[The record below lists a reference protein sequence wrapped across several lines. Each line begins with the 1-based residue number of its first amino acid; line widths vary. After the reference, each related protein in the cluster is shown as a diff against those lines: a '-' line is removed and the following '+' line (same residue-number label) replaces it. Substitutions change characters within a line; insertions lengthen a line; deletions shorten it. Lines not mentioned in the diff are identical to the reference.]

1 MLGGGGRFGRGVNST
16 KSYSVISVCGLDSSL
31 CFGSVGVGTASF
43 CVRKHCGV
51 KAHVD
56 SKVDVW
62 EVPDE
67 TRVFIMRPGSA
78 TVFTEPSIAF
88 DRVPEDVWTNWQSQ
102 QYTLAEW
109 NREFCAV
116 EITNDAF
123 ATIAE
128 IKEEASF
135 LAKAKDFRTPS
146 KRAREATKAT
156 NESSY
161 NTIAAGLSSG
171 MFVTHVRMLPVVATE
186 EELEEMVEGSGV
198 DALVL
203 AKVVSQVET
212 SIVALGET
220 LGMVSEQ
227 TGSRFADVDRE
238 AKLVA
243 GAVHTLS
250 SILGTPI
257 ELDDRF
263 EAPTLWGTAAFI
275 ADELIR
281 LSKDALA
288 VELLVK
294 PMQSEVDWIKTSVR
308 ESHASAEEAGGKMRQ
323 ILTFVM
329 KRIHEIAPE
338 VELVKTRLGVVE
350 QDIARG
356 GKESKRHRSSAGGL
370 DRDGSEGDH
379 QSKGSGSSMDDLLRM
394 LDVNA
399 IGTPPGSGSQRRIGT
414 PLSAARRELL
424 GSMEITGEDQNETL
438 GGSGSAAV
446 LRQLVTEVAMLKVG
460 ALESTV
466 KFGGLGLRSIQDCQ
480 AWINENFAC
489 YRYGLIMD
497 PLLML
502 DRIWGDD
509 GLGNKANQLKTWE
522 SRVKLGIT
530 TGAEEAALQA
540 ILVKRPQ
547 LFHSGKTAMVSER
560 NKSRLSQ
567 LPNFAAW
574 KSGGEGVRN
583 YVVRQMNVIYSTL
596 SQEIGY
602 ALGFDPALAKAN
614 ALAVRS
620 LNDTITFITQLLN
633 FVDTMYERLNS
644 ESKFTSDQAWSLTT
658 QILDRICEEL
668 YAPKE
673 GVGGAMKIEAPES
686 VCCHILWAAFKTHDI
701 MATYIDKNF
710 ENHPVISA
718 EYIKFLATNSGIE
731 KVEKIEVQLNAA

>member
-1 MLGGGGRFGRGVNST
+1 
-16 KSYSVISVCGLDSSL
+16 
-31 CFGSVGVGTASF
+31 
-43 CVRKHCGV
+43 
-51 KAHVD
+51 
-56 SKVDVW
+56 
-62 EVPDE
+62 
-67 TRVFIMRPGSA
+67 
-78 TVFTEPSIAF
+78 
-88 DRVPEDVWTNWQSQ
+88 
-102 QYTLAEW
+102 
-109 NREFCAV
+109 
-116 EITNDAF
+116 
-123 ATIAE
+123 
-128 IKEEASF
+128 
-135 LAKAKDFRTPS
+135 
-146 KRAREATKAT
+146 
-156 NESSY
+156 
-161 NTIAAGLSSG
+161 
-171 MFVTHVRMLPVVATE
+171 
-186 EELEEMVEGSGV
+186 MVEGTGV
-198 DALVL
+198 DSLVL
-203 AKVVSQVET
+203 TRVVSQVET
-212 SIVALGET
+212 SVVALGEA
-220 LGMVSEQ
+220 LEMVAEQ
-227 TGSRFADVDRE
+227 TADRFADVDRE

-275 ADELIR
+275 ADEMLR
-281 LSKDALA
+281 LSKDFLS
-288 VELLVK
+288 VELGFR
-294 PMQSEVDWIKTSVR
+294 PMKAEVEWIKSSMKD
-308 ESHASAEEAGGKMRQ
+308 SHSSTEEAGGKIRQ

-329 KRIHEIAPE
+329 KRIHEISPE
-338 VELVKTRLGVVE
+338 VEAVKIRLGSVE

-356 GKESKRHRSSAGGL
+356 GKEPKRQQSGGGGGHSAEHPNL
-370 DRDGSEGDH
+370 
-379 QSKGSGSSMDDLLRM
+379 QSKVAGTSMDDLLRM
-394 LDVNA
+394 LDGN
-399 IGTPPGSGSQRRIGT
+399 
-414 PLSAARRELL
+414 LL
-424 GSMEITGEDQNETL
+424 GQPAESPNPGGQPDIPGPSQNVFEFADDKESDVGT
-438 GGSGSAAV
+438 SAV
-446 LRQLVTEVAMLKVG
+446 LKQLVAEVAMLKAG
-460 ALESTV
+460 ALDTTV
-466 KFGGLGLRSIQDCQ
+466 KFGGMGLRSIQDCQ
-480 AWINENFAC
+480 AWINQNFAC

-540 ILVKRPQ
+540 IMVKRPQ

-560 NKSRLSQ
+560 NKSKLSQ
-567 LPNFAAW
+567 LPNFGAW

-596 SQEIGY
+596 SQEISY
-602 ALGFDPALAKAN
+602 ALGHDPALAKAN

-620 LNDTITFITQLLN
+620 LNDTITFITQLMN

-673 GVGGAMKIEAPES
+673 GVGGAMKIEAPAS

-701 MATYIDKNF
+701 MATYIEKNF

-731 KVEKIEVQLNAA
+731 KVEKLEHQLGGMVEKLSKAVEESKKAVAKADVASAKCAELGREVLVLTKKVKSLEDRK